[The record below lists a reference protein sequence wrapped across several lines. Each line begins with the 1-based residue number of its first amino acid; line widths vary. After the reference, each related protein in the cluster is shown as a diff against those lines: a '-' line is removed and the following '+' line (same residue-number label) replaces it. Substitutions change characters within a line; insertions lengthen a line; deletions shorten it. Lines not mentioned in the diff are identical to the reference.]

1 MRAGVAMVALMTS
14 CKGVFLK
21 LWLECRSGEL
31 AGVRILRDKERNA
44 KTIKETVTYSKKGTT
59 GRTKREIAKWSQYA
73 GMANWVTQGAAS
85 LWPLRKVALCLAFPA
100 NCRARS
106 SPLKLFFELHM
117 NREVVPSTAICI
129 RHGAC
134 DFALPRP
141 RDTLCGAQPWDSP
154 IAP

>member
-1 MRAGVAMVALMTS
+1 LGSFHGGWVRPGVAMVALKTS

-44 KTIKETVTYSKKGTT
+44 KTIKETVTYSRKGTT

-73 GMANWVTQGAAS
+73 GMANWVTQSVAS
-85 LWPLRKVALCLAFPA
+85 SWPLREVALCLAFPA

-117 NREVVPSTAICI
+117 NSEVVPFTALCI
-129 RHGAC
+129 RHGARNLT
-134 DFALPRP
+134 LPRP
-141 RDTLCGAQPWDSP
+141 RDTLCGA
-154 IAP
+154 

>member
-1 MRAGVAMVALMTS
+1 VRPDVAMVALKTS
-14 CKGVFLK
+14 CKGVVLK

-44 KTIKETVTYSKKGTT
+44 KTIKETVTYSKKRMT
-59 GRTKREIAKWSQYA
+59 GQTKREIAKWSQYA

-85 LWPLRKVALCLAFPA
+85 SWPLREVARSLAFPA

-106 SPLKLFFELHM
+106 SPLELFFELHM
-117 NREVVPSTAICI
+117 NIEVVPFNSLCV

-134 DFALPRP
+134 NLALPRP
-141 RDTLCGAQPWDSP
+141 RDAFCGAQSWDSP